1 VTKRRT
7 KAPAKR
13 KRASRASGR
22 ATYLARLRA
31 GEAHVLELV
40 AAGVPLSQTLDAL
53 ARTFEAQADGM
64 LASILLVE
72 DGARVRHAAAPS
84 LAEAW
89 VRAVDG
95 QPIGP
100 NQGSCGT
107 AAFLKQSVIVSDIA
121 TDPRWVN
128 YRDAALAVGLRAC
141 WSVPIMGP
149 QDAVLGTFALYYSE
163 PRRPT
168 PRLLDLAAHASHLA
182 TVAIQ
187 HHRHQETILES
198 ESRARLI
205 VDNALD
211 ANVLMNREGIVTG
224 WNARAAAMFGWS
236 AEEAVGRK
244 LSGLI
249 IPERF
254 RAQHEQGLER
264 YVETGVGPI
273 LNRRLE
279 VTALH
284 RAGHE
289 FPVELAVAPLRRGD
303 QVMFS
308 AFIEDITASKHAQE
322 ALRQSQQHLS
332 LVYDHVDDVLFD
344 LGVEADG
351 FRFLSVNPA
360 FTAATGL
367 AAEQVVGK
375 LVHDVIPEP
384 SLSLVLGKYAEA
396 VRTHKTVRWQE
407 TTSYSTGTRYGDVA
421 ITPVYDAQDR
431 PIHLIGSVRD
441 VTEQKRMEGE
451 VRQLQKLEAI
461 GRLSGGIAHDFN
473 NILGVII
480 GVGNM
485 LLKDVQDTD
494 SRSQVE
500 EIVKAGE
507 RGANLTRQFL
517 AFGRQQVLQPQVLDL
532 NGVVRNLETML
543 RRLIRADIALTTT
556 LAPDLWLVQAD
567 PGQVEQVVVNLAVNA
582 RDAMPNGGQLSIATA
597 NVQLDRE
604 FAETGPYAM
613 MAVTDTG
620 HGMDDETKKRVFE
633 PFFTTKEIGKGT
645 GLGLATVYGII
656 TQSGGCITVDS
667 TPGKGTTFT
676 VYLPKGARQ
685 GDDAPPE
692 RRERRTPMR
701 RGLQGLHVLVVE
713 DESALRRA
721 FERMLVRLQCEVT
734 MVSSGEEALAVA
746 GTKSRPPDVLLTDL
760 ILPGMSGRELIE
772 SLRAIRPE
780 LKVLLMSGY
789 APNDMAPAAAL
800 DAGAF
805 LQKPF
810 TITELADAIQSLVD
824 AS

>member
-1 VTKRRT
+1 MTKRRT
-7 KAPAKR
+7 KSPAKR
-13 KRASRASGR
+13 KRTSRSPGEA
-22 ATYLARLRA
+22 AYLAQLRA

-40 AAGVPLSQTLDAL
+40 AAGEPLSQTLDAL
-53 ARTFEAQADGM
+53 ARTFEAQAEGM

-84 LAEAW
+84 LGEAW
-89 VRAVDG
+89 VRAIDG

-107 AAFLKQSVIVSDIA
+107 AAFLKQSVIVADIA

-128 YRDAALAVGLRAC
+128 YRDAALAAGLRAC

-149 QDAVLGTFALYYSE
+149 HETVLGTFALYYSE

-168 PRLLDLAAHASHLA
+168 PRLLELAAHASHLA

-187 HHRHQETILES
+187 HHRHQETILEN
-198 ESRARLI
+198 EARARLI

-211 ANVLMNREGIVTG
+211 ANVLMDRDGIVTG

-236 AEEAVGRK
+236 ADEAVGRK
-244 LSGLI
+244 LSALI

-254 RAQHEQGLER
+254 RAQHEQGLRR

-273 LNRRLE
+273 LNKRLE
-279 VTALH
+279 ISALH

-303 QVMFS
+303 HVMFS

-322 ALRQSQQHLS
+322 ALRQSEQHLS

-344 LGVEADG
+344 LGVEPDG
-351 FRFLSVNPA
+351 YRFLSVNPA
-360 FTAATGL
+360 FTKATGL

-375 LVHDVIPEP
+375 LVHTVIPEP
-384 SLSLVLGKYAEA
+384 SLSLVLDKYAEA
-396 VRTHKTVRWQE
+396 IRTHKTVRWQE
-407 TTSYSTGTRYGDVA
+407 TTPYKTGTRYGDVA
-421 ITPVYDAQDR
+421 ITPVYDAHGR

-485 LLKDVQDTD
+485 LLKEIEDGDR
-494 SRSQVE
+494 RSQVE

-517 AFGRQQVLQPQVLDL
+517 AFGRKQVLQPQVLDL
-532 NGVVRNLETML
+532 NEVVRNLETML
-543 RRLIRADIALTTT
+543 GRLIRADIALTTT
-556 LAPDLWLVQAD
+556 LAPDLWRVQAD

-582 RDAMPNGGQLSIATA
+582 KDAMPNGGRLCIATA
-597 NVQLDRE
+597 NVQLDQ
-604 FAETGPYAM
+604 GPYATI
-613 MAVTDTG
+613 AVSDTG
-620 HGMDDETKKRVFE
+620 HGMDDETKKRIFE
-633 PFFTTKEIGKGT
+633 PFFTTKDIGKGT

-656 TQSGGCITVDS
+656 TQSGGSITVDS
-667 TPGKGTTFT
+667 TPGQGTTFT

-685 GDDAPPE
+685 GDAALPE
-692 RRERRTPMR
+692 RRARRTPMR
-701 RGLQGLHVLVVE
+701 AGLPHLHVLVVE
-713 DESALRRA
+713 DEPALRRA
-721 FERMLVRLQCEVT
+721 FERMLMRLKCDVT
-734 MVSSGEEALAVA
+734 MVSSGEEALAVVEA
-746 GTKSRPPDVLLTDL
+746 KSRPPDVLLTDMV
-760 ILPGMSGRELIE
+760 LPGMSGRGLIE
-772 SLRAIRPE
+772 NLRTIRPD

-789 APNDMAPAAAL
+789 AANEMAPPPTSAAPETET
-800 DAGAF
+800 F

-810 TITELADAIQSLVD
+810 TITELADAIQSLVETKE
-824 AS
+824 

>member
-1 VTKRRT
+1 
-7 KAPAKR
+7 
-13 KRASRASGR
+13 
-22 ATYLARLRA
+22 
-31 GEAHVLELV
+31 
-40 AAGVPLSQTLDAL
+40 
-53 ARTFEAQADGM
+53 
-64 LASILLVE
+64 
-72 DGARVRHAAAPS
+72 
-84 LAEAW
+84 
-89 VRAVDG
+89 
-95 QPIGP
+95 
-100 NQGSCGT
+100 
-107 AAFLKQSVIVSDIA
+107 
-121 TDPRWVN
+121 
-128 YRDAALAVGLRAC
+128 
-141 WSVPIMGP
+141 
-149 QDAVLGTFALYYSE
+149 
-163 PRRPT
+163 
-168 PRLLDLAAHASHLA
+168 
-182 TVAIQ
+182 
-187 HHRHQETILES
+187 
-198 ESRARLI
+198 
-205 VDNALD
+205 
-211 ANVLMNREGIVTG
+211 
-224 WNARAAAMFGWS
+224 
-236 AEEAVGRK
+236 
-244 LSGLI
+244 
-249 IPERF
+249 
-254 RAQHEQGLER
+254 
-264 YVETGVGPI
+264 
-273 LNRRLE
+273 
-279 VTALH
+279 
-284 RAGHE
+284 
-289 FPVELAVAPLRRGD
+289 
-303 QVMFS
+303 
-308 AFIEDITASKHAQE
+308 
-322 ALRQSQQHLS
+322 
-332 LVYDHVDDVLFD
+332 
-344 LGVEADG
+344 
-351 FRFLSVNPA
+351 
-360 FTAATGL
+360 
-367 AAEQVVGK
+367 VVGK

-556 LAPDLWLVQAD
+556 LAPDLWRVQAD